1 MCGYTSHDNF
11 REFRPG
17 AVAAYAEKLRKSGYV
32 THAQP
37 TTTESGTT
45 RTFLTAAKN
54 KVTAVG
60 RNISTMKS
68 KNGQNVKPKAR
79 KFATIQCSPT
89 PDVTCRWLHL
99 CLKKRPNAKVTKLE
113 PLHICKDEEEKDLKD
128 AGLFKLLNKAWK
140 TQRTWT
146 DLILFK
152 LTRIEFIKVKDN
164 IRVTKALLIKPN

>member
-1 MCGYTSHDNF
+1 M
-11 REFRPG
+11 
-17 AVAAYAEKLRKSGYV
+17 
-32 THAQP
+32 
-37 TTTESGTT
+37 
-45 RTFLTAAKN
+45 
-54 KVTAVG
+54 
-60 RNISTMKS
+60 
-68 KNGQNVKPKAR
+68 
-79 KFATIQCSPT
+79 
-89 PDVTCRWLHL
+89 
-99 CLKKRPNAKVTKLE
+99 TKLE